1 MHFVMQIFMYCMP
14 TCLSLAVLRV
24 EPLLCHMVTSCRQNA
39 LRQFACVIKAVAKTV
54 NATLPHERLS
64 RCGEKE
70 VLEAYKAL
78 LKKAHPDKGGTAEAF
93 RTLFEAKAAWD
104 VAATRD
110 GGRPGRNAGSA
121 DSEPPATS
129 PPPARPRDSRKRPA
143 PPPVQPTFKRPA
155 AARSDPTRALMTLE
169 STTPAGMCVFCH
181 DGETSPPE
189 GFMIQSKGVMLTYN
203 GTALQ
208 SSNTWAD
215 FQAWVLAH
223 KKEWH
228 VLYHSATK
236 EKCRNGRDHLHLML
250 QFHREVKMPSKAFMF
265 NGVKPNATPS
275 WKDYCGNGRQ
285 KKNPQQGLDRAF
297 FYVWAFKIGTCLNED
312 GLPCVAGNYA
322 PVWTEERFRYEVQ
335 GVWPE
340 TLWRKRYLTH
350 DKWKEYI
357 VLCRDRVPAR
367 QCNLQRVVQ
376 GEEDLDNAAEIAENL
391 FRIRNNPDIYKRF
404 KVFVE
409 VEKWKRAFDKD
420 RLRYPSL
427 LIHGESFTGK
437 TEFAKSLFPNPLCLK
452 VGKLIDM
459 FPEKMRQYNRKFHT
473 HIVLDDLRD
482 VMFLSNFQHVLQGKP
497 DEMVAFAETA
507 GGTCAYEKL
516 LFRTPFVAT
525 INNATAN
532 LHLLD
537 TNDFLSK
544 PQNIVV
550 LWLKEPPVEKSDDDN
565 DGGTASEPEVPVLGP
580 GHASSAPTPS
590 WHMWSV
596 AELSTYLKGK
606 DMHAAARCLQA
617 NDVNGKDFAAL
628 TEQELVGELGMPSF
642 SAKKV
647 IRIRAEMQN

>member
-1 MHFVMQIFMYCMP
+1 MGTSSRQEALRKFA
-14 TCLSLAVLRV
+14 SVLR
-24 EPLLCHMVTSCRQNA
+24 
-39 LRQFACVIKAVAKTV
+39 AVAKTV
-54 NATLPHERLS
+54 NASLPHERLS
-64 RCGEKE
+64 RCNEKE

-104 VAATRD
+104 AAQH
-110 GGRPGRNAGSA
+110 GAGRPGRDAGRA
-121 DSEPPATS
+121 KSEPPTSS
-129 PPPARPRDSRKRPA
+129 PPAHSQDSRKRPA
-143 PPPVQPTFKRPA
+143 PPPGQPTFKRPA
-155 AARSDPTRALMTLE
+155 AARSDPTEALVSLQ
-169 STTPAGMCVFCH
+169 STTAAGMCVFCH
-181 DGETSPPE
+181 DGDTTPPE
-189 GFMIQSKGVMLTYN
+189 GFVIQSKGVMLTYN

-208 SSNTWAD
+208 NPHTWAD

-250 QFHREVKMPSKAFMF
+250 QFHMQVKMPSTAFMF

-297 FYVWAFKIGTCLNED
+297 FYVWAFKIGTCVNED
-312 GLPCVAGNYA
+312 GSPCVLGNYA
-322 PVWTEERFRYEVQ
+322 PVWTEERFRYEVL
-335 GVWPE
+335 GDWPE
-340 TLWRKRYLTH
+340 KLWKKRYLDH
-350 DKWKEYI
+350 SKWKEYI

-367 QCNLQRVVQ
+367 QYNLQRVVQ
-376 GEEDLDNAAEIAENL
+376 GEEDIENEAEIAENRA
-391 FRIRNNPDIYKRF
+391 RIRNNPEIYKPF
-404 KVFVE
+404 KTFVK
-409 VEKWKRAFDKD
+409 VEQWKATFDKD

-452 VGKLIDM
+452 VGKLTDM
-459 FPEKMRQYNRKFHT
+459 FPEKMRKYNRKTDT

-482 VMFLSNFQHVLQGKP
+482 LMFLSNFQHVLQGKP

-537 TNDFLSK
+537 SNDFLSK
-544 PQNIVV
+544 PENIVV
-550 LWLKEPPVEKSDDDN
+550 LWLKEPPLEKSDGDS
-565 DGGTASEPEVPVLGP
+565 DGDTASGPELPAV
-580 GHASSAPTPS
+580 GHGSSDPTPS
-590 WHMWSV
+590 WYGWSV
-596 AELSTYLKGK
+596 AELGTYLKAK
-606 DMHAAARCLQA
+606 DMHAAARHLQA
-617 NDVNGKDFAAL
+617 HDVSGQDFAAL
-628 TEQELVGELGMPSF
+628 TKQELVGELGMSLF
-642 SAKKV
+642 SAKKL